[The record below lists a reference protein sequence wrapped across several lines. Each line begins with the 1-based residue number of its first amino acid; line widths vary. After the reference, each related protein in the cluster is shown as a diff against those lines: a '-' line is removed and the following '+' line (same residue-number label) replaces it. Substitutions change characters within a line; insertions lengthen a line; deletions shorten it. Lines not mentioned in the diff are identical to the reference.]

1 MGWNGSDRVVERAAS
16 SFKKKETTKSTRK
29 LRILP
34 CAICALVAC
43 ICGLALY
50 LIFAEP
56 ESTPVAQKETPK
68 KRVPAPIKVTP
79 TTPKKVVEEVVV
91 KKEKPKKPAID
102 MASKTPEERREIRF
116 QKFKEKELDMTVPS
130 NRVFRTGT
138 EQIMSWIFTTEIGDL
153 PPPLPK
159 IPDSEMAHFAKIL
172 MSDNPLKEGD
182 TEFTANAKEMVA
194 LAKKEMIDYID
205 KGGTPEEFFDYY
217 RGQLVQ
223 AHEKRKNMRG
233 EVMKVLRE
241 EPEIA
246 LQYLDEVNAELA
258 KDGIKPIKLHPKQ
271 LKHFGITVDENNN
284 ATQGEIK

>member
-1 MGWNGSDRVVERAAS
+1 
-16 SFKKKETTKSTRK
+16 
-29 LRILP
+29 
-34 CAICALVAC
+34 
-43 ICGLALY
+43 
-50 LIFAEP
+50 
-56 ESTPVAQKETPK
+56 
-68 KRVPAPIKVTP
+68 
-79 TTPKKVVEEVVV
+79 
-91 KKEKPKKPAID
+91 

-138 EQIMSWIFTTEIGDL
+138 EQIMSWIFTTQIGDL

-172 MSDNPLKEGD
+172 MSDNPLKDGD

-194 LAKKEMIDYID
+194 LAKKEMIDYIE
-205 KGGTPEEFFDYY
+205 KGGTPEEFLDYY

-246 LQYLDEVNAELA
+246 QQYLDELNKNLSER
-258 KDGIKPIKLHPKQ
+258 GIKEIQLSDKQ
-271 LKHFGITVDENNN
+271 KERLGL
-284 ATQGEIK
+284 Q